1 MFERFTQGAR
11 VLLVLAQE
19 EARVLQHHHI
29 GSEHL
34 LLALVRDDP
43 EQLLSSAGVTLADTR
58 ERVLDLVPG
67 KDTPPGG
74 HIPFT
79 ASAKAVLEG
88 ALREA
93 VEHRHQTIAPLHLLA
108 SLLRARKG
116 EGFQVLEQVVDVAT
130 LTTAVQARLPELAV
144 EPSRAFAVP
153 PLPEGIR
160 ATLLAAQQLSGP
172 GPVGTHHL
180 VRAALSDPHTAAH
193 KAAASAGIDLKALLE
208 ALTDVDVTGTSG

>member
-153 PLPEGIR
+153 RCPRASGRRCSRRSSCPARGRSAPTTWCARPCPTRTPLPTR
-160 ATLLAAQQLSGP
+160 PRRPP
-172 GPVGTHHL
+172 GST
-180 VRAALSDPHTAAH
+180 
-193 KAAASAGIDLKALLE
+193 
-208 ALTDVDVTGTSG
+208 